1 MIGDETEQEDT
12 FVSPQQQQ
20 QPPSESLTSDTPTT
34 TGISSTKG
42 KLNRK
47 KRRRREYISKHS
59 RNNSKTSLKDMVH
72 SDGMDDDASGKFLIT
87 LTKGS
92 DIVQLKKMITLLTI
106 FAIDIF
112 KNTISVDR

>member
-1 MIGDETEQEDT
+1 VPSKKSPESTIAIQTDMIGDETEQEDT

-20 QPPSESLTSDTPTT
+20 QQALESLTSDTPTT

-59 RNNSKTSLKDMVH
+59 RNNSKTSLKDMIH
-72 SDGMDDDASGKFLIT
+72 SDGMDDDASGNFLI
-87 LTKGS
+87 
-92 DIVQLKKMITLLTI
+92 
-106 FAIDIF
+106 
-112 KNTISVDR
+112 